1 MVLIIT
7 IFIFIERKRKFKNL
21 FKQFFLIVATKKI
34 MHLKEKQK
42 TTLLLKEFRNSY

>member
-1 MVLIIT
+1 MVLII
-7 IFIFIERKRKFKNL
+7 KRKFKNL

-42 TTLLLKEFRNSY
+42 PYLFLKEFRNSY